1 MFVLLESCDEGY
13 GPGKVGGGGV
23 CAGVS
28 CVERNFHIGIE
39 SSETNRVFIG
49 RKRVQY
55 VWIDTWV
62 DSESCLVFFCLSWPI
77 FVLVLT
83 NLLFLALLGCL
94 FITENTGEVV

>member
-1 MFVLLESCDEGY
+1 MKDTVLGRW
-13 GPGKVGGGGV
+13 GGGG
-23 CAGVS
+23 AGIS

-55 VWIDTWV
+55 VWIDTLV
-62 DSESCLVFFCLSWPI
+62 DSESCLVFFCLSWPV

-83 NLLFLALLGCL
+83 NLLFLALLCCL
-94 FITENTGEVV
+94 FITENNGSSVSE